1 MLNYSIKNIEKL
13 YFLQFFHKEN
23 IGTEWIELGL
33 PTPHYL
39 QHTQT
44 GYFIA
49 WALDGYF
56 YTTKAKTF
64 LLDVV
69 ARYLHAFP
77 DAEKLNYRP
86 YIEDREN
93 NAHTIDREPYKLKDI
108 AKHLP
113 SLPHESGEL
122 TNVIKLVAKENSRL
136 DDRVFEASRWHL
148 YRYAYA
154 YGTDAITYDYVLT
167 ILETENELL
176 GHPKTLNEL
185 KSKAKRMTEYMHN
198 EFIVY
203 ETTGYKQ
210 WDKQKRAEYMR
221 KYREDKELVKMTR
234 SEAALKASSVK
245 ADRAKKAIVEL
256 TTSLIANDYKT
267 KTGKWNISKIARDL
281 KMSRDTVRKHLKELE
296 L

>member
-1 MLNYSIKNIEKL
+1 MNYSTKNT
-13 YFLQFFHKEN
+13 YVLQFFHHG
-23 IGTEWIELGL
+23 IGTEWIDLGL

-56 YTTKAKTF
+56 YTLKAKTF

-86 YIEDREN
+86 YFEDRKN

-108 AKHLP
+108 AMHLP

-176 GHPKTLNEL
+176 GHPKTLNDL
-185 KSKAKRMTEYMHN
+185 KSKAKRMTEYMRN
-198 EFIVY
+198 EFKVY

-210 WDKQKRAEYMR
+210 WDKQKRAKYMQ
-221 KYREDKELVKMTR
+221 KYRRDKELVKMTR
-234 SEAALKASSVK
+234 SEAGKRAIMAKAERTKQKIINAMNSAIAKELKK
-245 ADRAKKAIVEL
+245 KNGTWNAKK
-256 TTSLIANDYKT
+256 IAEVA
-267 KTGKWNISKIARDL
+267 GVHPE
-281 KMSRDTVRKHLKELE
+281 TVRKYLKELE
-296 L
+296 P

>member
-1 MLNYSIKNIEKL
+1 MLNYSVKNTKSI
-13 YFLQFFHKEN
+13 YFLQFFHRKN
-23 IGTEWIELGL
+23 VGTEWIDLGL

-86 YIEDREN
+86 YIEDRKN

-108 AKHLP
+108 AIHLP

-122 TNVIKLVAKENSRL
+122 TNVIKLVAKESSRL

-176 GHPKTLNEL
+176 GHPKTLNDL
-185 KSKAKRMTEYMHN
+185 KSKAKRMTEYMRN

-221 KYREDKELVKMTR
+221 KYRKKKELVEMSKT
-234 SEAALKASSVK
+234 EAALKASEIK
-245 ADRAKKAIVEL
+245 AE
-256 TTSLIANDYKT
+256 KT
-267 KTGKWNISKIARDL
+267 KQKIIDAMNSVIAEDLKKKNGKWNAKKIAEVAGVTE
-281 KMSRDTVRKHLKELE
+281 KTVRKYLKELE